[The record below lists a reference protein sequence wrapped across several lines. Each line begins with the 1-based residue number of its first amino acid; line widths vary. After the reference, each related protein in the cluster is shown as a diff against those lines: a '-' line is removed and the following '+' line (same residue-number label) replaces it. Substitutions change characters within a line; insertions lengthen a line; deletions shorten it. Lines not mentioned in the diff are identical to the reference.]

1 MFIIIQMREKR
12 NEKKGN
18 HNMLKAP
25 DDRRAARTRR
35 LIRNAL
41 SELIEEKGYN
51 NISITDLTAR
61 ADINRGTFYLH
72 YTDKYDLLEQVENEV
87 IQELHEAVK
96 SAGYVSVQSMEYL
109 SRLDPSEMAMP
120 FMIKIF
126 GYLKENSK
134 FFKAILGP
142 KGDPKFHIK
151 LKKLIET
158 NLFEK
163 NADNAFNKDTILVPM
178 EYFISYVL
186 SAHLGVIQ
194 QWLNS
199 GMDKSPEEMTLIL
212 SKMFLLGPFKAWG
225 IRN

>member
-1 MFIIIQMREKR
+1 
-12 NEKKGN
+12 
-18 HNMLKAP
+18 MLKAP
-25 DDRRAARTRR
+25 DDRRAVRTRR
-35 LIRNAL
+35 MIRSAL

-87 IQELHEAVK
+87 IQELYEEVK
-96 SAGYVSVQSMEYL
+96 SAGN
-109 SRLDPSEMAMP
+109 LDLNSLEFINNMDSGDIPMP
-120 FMIKIF
+120 FMVKIF
-126 GYLKENSK
+126 EYLKENSK
-134 FFKAILGP
+134 FVKAILGP

-151 LKKLIET
+151 IKKLIES
-158 NLFEK
+158 NLFEENPVSIYK
-163 NADNAFNKDTILVPM
+163 KEAMLVPH

-199 GMDKSPEEMTLIL
+199 DMDKSPEEMTLIL
-212 SKMFLLGPFKAWG
+212 SKMFLLGPFKVSG
-225 IRN
+225 IR

>member
-1 MFIIIQMREKR
+1 
-12 NEKKGN
+12 
-18 HNMLKAP
+18 MLKAP
-25 DDRRAARTRR
+25 DDRRAVRTRKM
-35 LIRNAL
+35 IRNAL

-72 YTDKYDLLEQVENEV
+72 YTDKHDLLDQVENEV
-87 IQELHEAVK
+87 IKELNEEVK
-96 SAGYVSVQSMEYL
+96 SAGYLDVQSMEFI
-109 SRLDPSEMAMP
+109 SDPNSADKAMP

-126 GYLKENSK
+126 EYLKENSK
-134 FFKAILGP
+134 FVKAILGP
-142 KGDPKFHIK
+142 KGDPRFHIK
-151 LKKLIET
+151 LKNLIES
-158 NLFEK
+158 NLFEENPVK
-163 NADNAFNKDTILVPM
+163 PFKKEAMLIPK

-212 SKMFLLGPFKAWG
+212 SKMFLLGPFKVAG
-225 IRN
+225 IK

>member
-1 MFIIIQMREKR
+1 MFIIIFLCEKR
-12 NEKKGN
+12 NEEKERE
-18 HNMLKAP
+18 NMLKAP
-25 DDRRAARTRR
+25 DDRRAVRTRR
-35 LIRNAL
+35 MIRNAL

-87 IQELHEAVK
+87 IQEIYDEVK
-96 SAGYVSVQSMEYL
+96 SAGSLDVNSMEFINNL
-109 SRLDPSEMAMP
+109 NSADMPMP

-126 GYLKENSK
+126 EYLMENSK
-134 FFKAILGP
+134 FVKAILGP

-151 LKKLIET
+151 LKNLIES
-158 NLFEK
+158 NLFENNPVSIYK
-163 NADNAFNKDTILVPM
+163 KDAMLIPT

-194 QWLNS
+194 QWLHS
-199 GMDKSPEEMTLIL
+199 GMDKSPDEMTLIL
-212 SKMFLLGPFKAWG
+212 SKMFLLGPFKVSG
-225 IRN
+225 IK